1 MSRRRAVAASPGGS
15 LDFLARLL
23 GGQIGQVQWQTVRIE
38 VRAGR
43 AGRLE
48 PKLCAPLTT
57 VTPCSLAQDQESRQ
71 SSDGARERLELFRT
85 ITPAVEASPP
95 SQK

>member
-1 MSRRRAVAASPGGS
+1 V
-15 LDFLARLL
+15 L
-23 GGQIGQVQWQTVRIE
+23 IE
-38 VRAGR
+38 DRAGP

-48 PKLCAPLTT
+48 PKLCCAPLTT

-71 SSDGARERLELFRT
+71 SSDGARERLVMELFRT